1 MEHPSSVQGDEQFG
15 ALIVQLNDLVRVMHD
30 HEGEGITVP
39 RVVQFAA
46 AGVPGAEHAAI
57 TLVTG
62 SKQPETIVATGE
74 LPRQVD
80 AIQYDTGEGPCLE
93 ALIQSDLVWADDLRQ
108 DRQWPRFAPRAVEA
122 TGVRSMVSYRLYL
135 TSERRGALNF
145 YATTPQAF
153 DRLALG
159 VGAIFASYAS
169 LTLLNDL
176 HQDKIMNLERALES
190 SREIGTAI
198 GILMARELC
207 TADQAFDMLRL
218 ASQHTH
224 RKLRDI
230 AAQVKDTGALPGTSA
245 HPVAEADPGRVGP
258 VPG

>member
-1 MEHPSSVQGDEQFG
+1 MNEHQ
-15 ALIVQLNDLVRVMHD
+15 
-30 HEGEGITVP
+30 GEGIKAP

-46 AGVPGAEHAAI
+46 AAVPGAEHAAI
-57 TLVTG
+57 SLTNGT
-62 SKQPETIVATGE
+62 KPPETVAATGE
-74 LPRQVD
+74 LPLQVD
-80 AIQYDTGEGPCLE
+80 KIQYEVGEGPCMQ
-93 ALIQSDLVWADDLRQ
+93 ALIQSDLVWSDDLTI
-108 DRQWPRFAPRAVEA
+108 DRQWPLFAPRAVEA
-122 TGVRSMVSYRLYL
+122 TGVRSMASYRLFL
-135 TSERRGALNF
+135 SQDRRGALNF
-145 YATTPQAF
+145 YATTPGAF

-169 LTLLNDL
+169 LTLLNEL

-207 TADQAFDMLRL
+207 TADQAFDLLRV

-230 AAQVKDTGALPGTSA
+230 AAHVKETGALPDLPA
-245 HPVAEADPGRVGP
+245 HHR
-258 VPG
+258 